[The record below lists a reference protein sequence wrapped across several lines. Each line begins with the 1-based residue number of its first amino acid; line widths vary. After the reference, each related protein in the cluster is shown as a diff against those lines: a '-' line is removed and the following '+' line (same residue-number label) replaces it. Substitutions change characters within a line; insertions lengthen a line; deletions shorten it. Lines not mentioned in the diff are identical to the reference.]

1 MTNTHLPSDKAKQAA
16 NRELE
21 SWATGAPPREGYY
34 IPHRY
39 AGNSVQPN
47 PPQWLLRALDASV
60 APSIERLDRA
70 RTFSAELSPLA
81 KVRDAD
87 PQGARFDQQWFTG
100 LDATMA
106 YTTVRHFQP
115 RTIIEV
121 GSGHSTR
128 FMAKAISD
136 GGLDT
141 RLVSVDP
148 QPRREIDSL
157 CDRVVREPLNENI
170 LDEFAAL
177 EPGDILFLDGSHI
190 LMPGTDVELVFTHI
204 LPLLPG
210 GVHLHIHDMFLPA
223 PYPVEWTWRNYNEQ
237 PIVVALLGTGVVEIQ
252 AANAWLRRCH
262 PQSLDGVFAPCTDGA
277 FESSL
282 WLKTRG
288 GVEREL

>member
-1 MTNTHLPSDKAKQAA
+1 MTNTHSPSDKAKEAA
-16 NRELE
+16 NREIKT
-21 SWATGAPPREGYY
+21 WARGAPPREGYY

-39 AGNSVQPN
+39 AGKSVQPN
-47 PPQWLLRALDASV
+47 PPQWLRHALDASF
-60 APSIERLDRA
+60 APSTERLDTA
-70 RTFSAELSPLA
+70 RTFSAELGTLA
-81 KVRDAD
+81 KICDED

-128 FMAKAISD
+128 FMAKAIGD
-136 GGLDT
+136 GELDT

-148 QPRREIDSL
+148 QPRREIDAL

-170 LDEFAAL
+170 LDEFATL

-204 LPLLPG
+204 LPVLPG
-210 GVHLHIHDMFLPA
+210 GVHLHIHDMFLPDS
-223 PYPVEWTWRNYNEQ
+223 YPVEWTWRNYNEQ
-237 PIVVALLGTGVVEIQ
+237 PMVVALLGTGVLEIQ
-252 AANAWLRRCH
+252 AANAWLRRYH
-262 PQSLDGVFAPCTDGA
+262 PKSLDGVFAPCTVGA

-282 WLKTRG
+282 WLKTRAG
-288 GVEREL
+288 GGCEL